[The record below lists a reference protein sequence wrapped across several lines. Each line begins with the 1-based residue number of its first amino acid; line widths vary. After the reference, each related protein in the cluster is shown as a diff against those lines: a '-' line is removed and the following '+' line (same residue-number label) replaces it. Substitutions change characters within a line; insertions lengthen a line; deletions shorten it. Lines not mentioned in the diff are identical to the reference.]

1 MLLMTDRVAGRQ
13 DAVRVRKADI
23 PGFPSDALGDVC
35 RSTWQFPDKFKLAF
49 DCATKKSEIDAE
61 PQLKWGEDWSDS
73 RICQNE
79 TDWIPQNAIKQEL
92 EAEFLRAFGQTVI
105 VTINLRVRLPRC

>member
-1 MLLMTDRVAGRQ
+1 M
-13 DAVRVRKADI
+13 
-23 PGFPSDALGDVC
+23 
-35 RSTWQFPDKFKLAF
+35 
-49 DCATKKSEIDAE
+49 
-61 PQLKWGEDWSDS
+61 GEDWSDS

-105 VTINLRVRLPRC
+105 VTINLGYSATMLNGGGADKVEQMEWHDSVNFGGGCKGLVSKVSHSNVLRHRRG